1 MQEIRT
7 SSMLINVQDSLLR
20 FPKVLQSDGSN
31 YVCVASNS
39 LGEDRK
45 KFKLTVTSEIIVFVR
60 PQKQVRNVFDFL
72 CRNNCPAH
80 LSNLY
85 IRKVP

>member
-1 MQEIRT
+1 MLYDFRWYREVGNLLQEIRT
-7 SSMLINVQDSLLR
+7 SSMLINVQSSLLH
-20 FPKVLQSDGSN
+20 FPKVLQSDSSN

-60 PQKQVRNVFDFL
+60 PQKQVDNNFDSL
-72 CRNNCPAH
+72 
-80 LSNLY
+80 
-85 IRKVP
+85 